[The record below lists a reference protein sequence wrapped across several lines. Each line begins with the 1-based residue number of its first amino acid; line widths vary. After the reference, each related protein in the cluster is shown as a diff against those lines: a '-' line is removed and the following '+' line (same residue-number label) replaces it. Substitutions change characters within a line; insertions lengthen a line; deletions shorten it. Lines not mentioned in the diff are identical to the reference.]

1 MEESLIL
8 FASLLHWQGAISF
21 NSVILEQ
28 KDCIN
33 QIRSL
38 YKSSSSFMK
47 FPNEIFENTQS

>member
-1 MEESLIL
+1 MEESIIL